1 MSEHEQQQAE
11 LLETYWTALAQDA
24 TAAPPE
30 ELDAKLAA
38 TVQRL
43 ERRLHP
49 PEPGSLFAAQLQRQ
63 LEVQTAAPVRRR
75 NVSSLTLT
83 RRWSL
88 AGLAMAGVLVIV
100 LVGFYLWMGRPQ
112 PVSAQEIVQRAQ
124 ASVRSPTATGVQSFV
139 LTQTQRT
146 APIPRMKAMLGLKDD
161 EVILSETRRWYQAPN
176 RWRNEFQQK
185 IVTPDGKEASHSTFV
200 LVSDGADVW
209 QYNSEGN
216 NVIVNRL
223 EPDMNGKDQISLF
236 GRDIG
241 DLNALFQ
248 QASTCFDPKVTGS
261 AIMAGRA
268 AYVIDL
274 GPTKCPSASAAE
286 MNGRQVIW
294 VDKETFF
301 VLKQELHSI
310 DSDQIIMT
318 SEVTQIQYN
327 VPIDPAQFTF
337 TPPAGATVADNRPK
351 PAPTTDQFQ
360 QQLAQLA
367 KQVEFPIF
375 VPTYLP
381 PGLAPRQP
389 KIDPMMGSLVAISY
403 FPIDEPDKD
412 STASRMK
419 GLTIQEQRATNSL
432 VARWTEGAEP
442 TVIANGKGWLR
453 RGVHNVDGT
462 GSDSSALVLRGGTL
476 IAVSSFAIWP
486 EELVKVAASLE
497 PVPGG
502 HAPLPNPTPPSLA
515 ELRQRVSFPI
525 FVPTYVPA
533 GLTPE
538 PPVGGEQPGENV
550 EIRYHTAD
558 GAVALDVVNGAL
570 NCCPG
575 LLMLKG
581 EDVKLPDGIS
591 ARLIRERTN
600 QYGGMTLW
608 WQRDGTSLVISGPE
622 LTQDDLVKI
631 AASMSKTA
639 DLGQTEMPKARPTP
653 TPVPTP
659 TFTLL
664 RPTWLPEPM
673 TVREQYEPGS
683 PEFGSWVT
691 LGFDPR
697 PGDEPHSVLT
707 LVEMPKAM
715 ISRGGSPDPQASQE
729 TIGGYDVTIVRRGQ
743 NCITLEWQ
751 VGELDTDQ
759 SLRPTRPPT
768 LFVRSTAKDCG
779 IHPIVE
785 G

>member
-24 TAAPPE
+24 TATPPE
-30 ELDAKLAA
+30 ELDAELTA

-49 PEPGSLFAAQLQRQ
+49 PEPGDTFAVQLQHQ
-63 LEVQTAAPVRRR
+63 LEAQTAAPVRRR
-75 NVSSLTLT
+75 NVPSTTLAH
-83 RRWSL
+83 RWSL
-88 AGLAMAGVLVIV
+88 AGLAIAVVLVIA
-100 LVGFYLWMGRPQ
+100 LVSFYLWMGRPQ

-124 ASVRSPTATGVQSFV
+124 ASVRSPTDAGVQSFV
-139 LTQTQRT
+139 LTQTQRAVPT
-146 APIPRMKAMLGLKDD
+146 SRLKAESGLKGD

-176 RWRNEFQQK
+176 RWRNEFQQA
-185 IVTPDGKEASHSTFV
+185 IVTPDSKEVSHSTFV
-200 LVSDGADVW
+200 LVSDGTDVW
-209 QYNSEGN
+209 QYHSDGN

-301 VLKQELHSI
+301 VLKQELHSM
-310 DSDQIIMT
+310 DGDQIIMT
-318 SEVTQIQYN
+318 NEVTQIQYN
-327 VPIDPAQFTF
+327 VPIDPVQFTF
-337 TPPAGATVADNRPK
+337 TPPAGSTIADNRPK

-389 KIDPMMGSLVAISY
+389 KIDPVMDSLVAISY

-432 VARWTEGAEP
+432 VAQWTDSADP
-442 TVIANGKGWLR
+442 MAIAGNKGWLR
-453 RGVHNVDGT
+453 RGVRNADGT
-462 GSDSSALVLRGGTL
+462 GSDSAALVLRDGVL
-476 IAVSSFAIWP
+476 ISVSSFTIAP
-486 EELVKVAASLE
+486 EELVKVAASLQ
-497 PVPGG
+497 PVPGS
-502 HAPLPNPTPPSLA
+502 HAPLPNPTPPTLA
-515 ELRQRVSFPI
+515 ELRQRVAFPI
-525 FVPTYVPA
+525 FVPAFVPA

-538 PPVGGEQPGENV
+538 RPISGESPNETVRIN
-550 EIRYHTAD
+550 YHNAD
-558 GAVALDVVNGAL
+558 GAIVLTLLNGPIGCCLDADPRKGGTAIKLFNGT
-570 NCCPG
+570 
-575 LLMLKG
+575 
-581 EDVKLPDGIS
+581 S
-591 ARLIRERTN
+591 AHFMHIEP
-600 QYGGMTLW
+600 QYGGPILW
-608 WQRDGTSLVISGPE
+608 WQKDGAYVAISGPNM
-622 LTQDDLVKI
+622 TQDELAKI

-639 DLGQTEMPKARPTP
+639 DLGKVEEPPARPTP
-653 TPVPTP
+653 TPLPP
-659 TFTLL
+659 LQYKIL
-664 RPTWLPEPM
+664 RPAWLPEPM
-673 TVREQYEPGS
+673 TVREQRDGDV
-683 PEFGSWVT
+683 FT

-697 PGDEPHSVLT
+697 PNDAPHSVLMLT
-707 LVEMPKAM
+707 EMPKDM

-751 VGELDTDQ
+751 VGELALTLTNPYDPPGHPRYSCDQ
-759 SLRPTRPPT
+759 LR
-768 LFVRSTAKDCG
+768 K
-779 IHPIVE
+779 IVE
-785 G
+785 SIR